1 MALLAGV
8 GFAQVLLV
16 NEPMLAG
23 RLASL
28 KKRLFRPLPV
38 FRYTGFLLLSRVS
51 HVDGFFSRAE
61 ALWFDLVS
69 FVCFRFSCQIQKIIT
84 KIYVEGIATYVFV
97 WKFYGFGPSVQ
108 V

>member
-28 KKRLFRPLPV
+28 KKRLFRPSA
-38 FRYTGFLLLSRVS
+38 GFSLHRFLAVESCEPRRRFLQPC
-51 HVDGFFSRAE
+51 G
-61 ALWFDLVS
+61 S
-69 FVCFRFSCQIQKIIT
+69 FV
-84 KIYVEGIATYVFV
+84 V
-97 WKFYGFGPSVQ
+97 
-108 V
+108 